1 MSAKIQIIKINNR
14 EYYLSDDLFQKAL
27 LYTKGC
33 RNARELIKKKKI
45 DDDNFIYASNKGTKW
60 AETDGSSRKLD
71 KILFE
76 CDWVNKNV
84 TEFNGENNN
93 VDGEYP
99 MAPNKINLSEEEM
112 FQDDEGNKINITVR
126 GEREHDKCY
135 FRVKD
140 IMEGFEMKNLYTTIT
155 DDRRDGYKENIHYV
169 FFNCKKIG
177 KAKKTIKKELYLT
190 YTGLLRVLFA
200 SHSNK
205 ADKFVNWA
213 AKTLFTHQFGTVE
226 AKQELS
232 SKLLGVHA
240 KTVKEVFSTSATNVP
255 CVYLFTLGSAKDLR
269 KSMSLDDKYTD
280 EMIICKYGMTDSI
293 ERRAGEH
300 NKTYGSIK
308 GVNLCLK
315 YYAYIDQQYI
325 SKAEVDIKEYF
336 EAINC
341 KLDYDNHK
349 ELIIL
354 DSVKMNKL
362 VKQQYCNLSNM
373 YAGHIKDLIKK
384 IEDLEN
390 KLILKDEMQKVQEE
404 KHKNELIMAQQKIQE
419 EKHVNELLIE
429 KHKNE
434 IQKYEI
440 ELLKKELAKPHDT
453 SSVLSKKKKTSK

>member
-1 MSAKIQIIKINNR
+1 MSAKIQIIKINDR

-60 AETDGSSRKLD
+60 TETDGSSRKLD

-76 CDWVNKNV
+76 CNWVNKNV

-99 MAPNKINLSEEEM
+99 MAPNKLNLSEEEM

-140 IMEGFEMKNLYTTIT
+140 VMLGFEMPNLENTIQDKKSNFNENDEYKYFNCNIVRKNL
-155 DDRRDGYKENIHYV
+155 
-169 FFNCKKIG
+169 
-177 KAKKTIKKELYLT
+177 KKTIKKEMYLT

-200 SHSNK
+200 SHSK
-205 ADKFVNWA
+205 TAFKFVNWA

-269 KSMSLDDKYTD
+269 KSMSLDNKYTD

-315 YYAYIDQQYI
+315 YYAYVDQQYI
-325 SKAEVDIKEYF
+325 SNAESDIKEYF
-336 EAINC
+336 EAIGCN
-341 KLDYDNHK
+341 LNYENHK
-349 ELIIL
+349 ELIVIEPTKL
-354 DSVKMNKL
+354 NKL
-362 VKQQYCNLSNM
+362 VKQQYQNLSNL
-373 YAGHIKDLIKK
+373 YSGHIKDLIKK
-384 IEDLEN
+384 IEGLEN
-390 KLILKDEMQKVQEE
+390 KLLLQEEKLKSQEEKLKSQEEQHKKDLELQAE
-404 KHKNELIMAQQKIQE
+404 KHKNEL
-419 EKHVNELLIE
+419 
-429 KHKNE
+429 
-434 IQKYEI
+434 QKYEI
-440 ELLKKELAKPHDT
+440 ELLKKELEI
-453 SSVLSKKKKTSK
+453 SKVKNVKNKK